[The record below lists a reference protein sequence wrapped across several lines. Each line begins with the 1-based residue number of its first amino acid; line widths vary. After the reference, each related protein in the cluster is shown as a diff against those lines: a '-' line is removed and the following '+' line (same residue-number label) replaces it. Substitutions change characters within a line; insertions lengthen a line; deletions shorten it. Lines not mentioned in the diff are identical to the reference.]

1 MKTDSHKFC
10 EIAIDSWNDRG
21 KLLSC
26 MKAGAPIWAFR
37 GQGDKEWPLSTRF
50 ERDAEQYQ
58 CTKYHYQNTELYMLS
73 EFQRRAHLFEHKLPE
88 LNNSIEWL
96 SFLQHYGG
104 STRLLD
110 FTDSFFI
117 AAFFAMENSTDD
129 SAVWAININMLIDS
143 VEIGGMSPY
152 SHPYREIVKAHKD
165 RANEC
170 LNSKEESEN
179 SVLLI
184 DPFLQH
190 TRLWMQQG
198 IFLFPCNRQSS
209 FEKNLCAAFEI
220 TFDELSSADATQIE
234 TARLEEF
241 DFRDVAILKI
251 VISRDIHK
259 EALYDL
265 HEMNVNPSTL
275 FPGLDGFARSLNLHL
290 RRFELFHK

>member
-1 MKTDSHKFC
+1 MDSHKFC
-10 EIAIDSWNDRG
+10 EIRIDAWNDRG
-21 KLLSC
+21 KLLAC

-37 GQGDKEWPLSTRF
+37 GQGNKEWHLETKL
-50 ERDAEQYQ
+50 ERDAKKYKCAYYFHRNREQYI
-58 CTKYHYQNTELYMLS
+58 LS

-110 FTDSFFI
+110 FTDSFYI

-129 SAVWAININMLIDS
+129 SAVWAVNINMLIDS
-143 VEIGGMSPY
+143 LVIGSMSQY
-152 SHPYREIVKAHKD
+152 SHSYREIVKAHKD

-170 LNSKEESEN
+170 LNSKEDN
-179 SVLLI
+179 KDSVLLI

-190 TRLWMQQG
+190 ARLWMQQG
-198 IFLFPCNRQSS
+198 VFLFPCNVQSP
-209 FEKNLCAAFEI
+209 FQKNLCAAFGI
-220 TFDELSSADATQIE
+220 TFDELSSANATKIE
-234 TARLEEF
+234 TAQLEDF

-251 VISRDIHK
+251 VIPRDKHK

-265 HEMNVNPSTL
+265 HEMNVNPATL
-275 FPGLDGFARSLNLHL
+275 FPGLEGFARCLNLHL
-290 RRFELFHK
+290 RLFELYHK